1 MLTTESAA
9 RKDLSTARHGVEL
22 QHRHFS
28 FIAAVIA
35 AMPSHAASLRAQRE
49 SCASA
54 FADACARSNPRFD
67 RGRFLK
73 ACGVS

>member
-9 RKDLSTARHGVEL
+9 RKDMNTAKYGVEL

-35 AMPSHAASLRAQRE
+35 EMPKTQRPE
-49 SCASA
+49 IADR
-54 FADACARSNPRFD
+54 FATACAGSNPRFD
-67 RGRFLK
+67 RRRFMT
-73 ACGVS
+73 ACGL